1 MDKQEYAPSI
11 PSIPHIAHHI
21 EYAEEIVDDFVARQ
35 KKEWKQEMIE
45 STRKRLYK
53 LYGGIFPTFK
63 LFCEALDEINN
74 VPFACLVINNTSHSD
89 DKVMIYIAPEWP
101 DWRVMIVQ
109 MDTRRMMLSF
119 VPKLD
124 LSRLATPGNPFQK
137 SIHRCFVML
146 DPGTTSVADI
156 MRTAYAKLGAHLQLR
171 AAYKREPISPFK
183 ILSIWAF
190 NDGPVGVAVPL
201 ASADDYLL
209 SDAVVSRNHES
220 GFGAA
225 SPHEDGLRFM
235 VLPSE
240 ISIRML
246 MITAL

>member
-1 MDKQEYAPSI
+1 
-11 PSIPHIAHHI
+11 
-21 EYAEEIVDDFVARQ
+21 
-35 KKEWKQEMIE
+35 
-45 STRKRLYK
+45 
-53 LYGGIFPTFK
+53 
-63 LFCEALDEINN
+63 
-74 VPFACLVINNTSHSD
+74 
-89 DKVMIYIAPEWP
+89 
-101 DWRVMIVQ
+101 
-109 MDTRRMMLSF
+109 MMLSF

-137 SIHRCFVML
+137 SIHRCFVLL
-146 DPGTTSVADI
+146 DPATTSVADI
-156 MRTAYAKLGAHLQLR
+156 MRTASAKLGAHLQLR

-183 ILSIWAF
+183 ILSVWAF

-201 ASADDYLL
+201 ASADYLL
-209 SDAVVSRNHES
+209 SDAVVSRTHES

-246 MITAL
+246 MSVSLDERQLALVASPHMEGVWRQHVFFDLPSSELYFEVDLSDTL

>member
-1 MDKQEYAPSI
+1 
-11 PSIPHIAHHI
+11 
-21 EYAEEIVDDFVARQ
+21 
-35 KKEWKQEMIE
+35 
-45 STRKRLYK
+45 
-53 LYGGIFPTFK
+53 
-63 LFCEALDEINN
+63 
-74 VPFACLVINNTSHSD
+74 
-89 DKVMIYIAPEWP
+89 
-101 DWRVMIVQ
+101 

-137 SIHRCFVML
+137 SIHRCFVTL

-156 MRTAYAKLGAHLQLR
+156 MRTASAKLGEHLQLR

-246 MITAL
+246 MSMSVDERQIALVDSPMEGVWRQHVFLDLPSSELYFEVDL

>member
-11 PSIPHIAHHI
+11 PHIAHHK

-35 KKEWKQEMIE
+35 KKEWKQ
-45 STRKRLYK
+45 R
-53 LYGGIFPTFK
+53 P
-63 LFCEALDEINN
+63 
-74 VPFACLVINNTSHSD
+74 SD
-89 DKVMIYIAPEWP
+89 DLHSARMARLARHGP
-101 DWRVMIVQ
+101 DEEASLDVIREELIRRTWHPSRVMQ
-109 MDTRRMMLSF
+109 C
-119 VPKLD
+119 LD
-124 LSRLATPGNPFQK
+124 FEDEREIF
-137 SIHRCFVML
+137 
-146 DPGTTSVADI
+146 VADI
-156 MRTAYAKLGAHLQLR
+156 MRTASAKLGAHLQLR

-246 MITAL
+246 MSMSVDERQIALVASPHMEGVWRQHVFLDLPSSELYFEVDL